1 MTLSHNT
8 LQLYYVLIF
17 QMMQYHKW
25 SISEVE
31 SMMPWERDVY
41 VAQIQ
46 KWIREEQQKMDR
58 QSGVSRAG

>member
-1 MTLSHNT
+1 
-8 LQLYYVLIF
+8 
-17 QMMQYHKW
+17 MMQYHKW